1 MNYLFTSQVVELLP
15 YLISITKI
23 INFSK
28 SQKNYS
34 FSFFIIK
41 ELICF
46 YVRVIQL
53 RNVDNDRLK
62 KQAFLSLFSRFLHK
76 IFTFG
81 NKNNIFILYF
91 PHLIRFFVTLYSQW
105 DGTLQI
111 RSHSSMDRTSL
122 S

>member
-1 MNYLFTSQVVELLP
+1 MNYLFTSQVVELLS

-76 IFTFG
+76 IFTLG
-81 NKNNIFILYF
+81 NKNKYFYFVFLSLNQIFSN
-91 PHLIRFFVTLYSQW
+91 FVRRIHEVTPS
-105 DGTLQI
+105 
-111 RSHSSMDRTSL
+111 RHKK
-122 S
+122 

>member
-53 RNVDNDRLK
+53 RNVDNNRLK
-62 KQAFLSLFSRFLHK
+62 KQAFLSLFSRFL
-76 IFTFG
+76 
-81 NKNNIFILYF
+81 
-91 PHLIRFFVTLYSQW
+91 VTL
-105 DGTLQI
+105 
-111 RSHSSMDRTSL
+111 
-122 S
+122 

>member
-62 KQAFLSLFSRFLHK
+62 KQAFLSLFS
-76 IFTFG
+76 
-81 NKNNIFILYF
+81 
-91 PHLIRFFVTLYSQW
+91 
-105 DGTLQI
+105 
-111 RSHSSMDRTSL
+111 
-122 S
+122 